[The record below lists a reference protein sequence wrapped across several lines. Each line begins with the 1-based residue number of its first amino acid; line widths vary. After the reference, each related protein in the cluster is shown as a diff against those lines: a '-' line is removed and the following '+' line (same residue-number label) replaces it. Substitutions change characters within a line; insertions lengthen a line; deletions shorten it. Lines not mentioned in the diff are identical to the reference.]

1 MREPPERESEKS
13 RARHGDT
20 EALPEPVTVVLR
32 HIAGVSSVK
41 QGGRRG
47 DVDVVTNGRC
57 VQPYRGQGGHADR
70 KTNKDGADH
79 VAAAGQDEAHTCRSL
94 SDRRDPVEVIVNRF
108 VYSLGD
114 SIAITKGMSCL
125 FLPPTGSRVD
135 GGAPPSSH
143 TWLLG

>member
-1 MREPPERESEKS
+1 MGEPPERESEKS
-13 RARHGDT
+13 HARHGDT
-20 EALPEPVTVVLR
+20 EALLEPVAVVVCDV
-32 HIAGVSSVK
+32 AGVSSVK
-41 QGGRRG
+41 KGGRRG
-47 DVDVVTNGRC
+47 DVDVVANGRC

-70 KTNKDGADH
+70 KTNEDAADH
-79 VAAAGQDEAHTCRSL
+79 VTAAGQNEAHTCRSL

-135 GGAPPSSH
+135 GGVPPSSR
-143 TWLLG
+143 TWLWG